1 MTQSEGPIHASFP
14 RVGQKTA
21 IDLPHNPNLTDHLL
35 LHICAF
41 MQLKEMEQTASYVS
55 GLLKMLSHRDRL
67 MALCHLAQ
75 GEMAA
80 GALAEAVG
88 MKPPAMS
95 QQLAILRREGL
106 IASRRDGQTIY
117 YRIDNE
123 DAVAIMGFL
132 YDRFCGDEAGKS
144 AASPMLVEESVP

>member
-1 MTQSEGPIHASFP
+1 
-14 RVGQKTA
+14 
-21 IDLPHNPNLTDHLL
+21 
-35 LHICAF
+35 
-41 MQLKEMEQTASYVS
+41 MQLQEMAYTARHVS
-55 GLLKMLSHRDRL
+55 GLLKLLSHSDRL

-95 QQLAILRREGL
+95 QQLAILRREGI

-117 YRIDNE
+117 YRIENE
-123 DAVAIMGFL
+123 DAVAIMSFL
-132 YDRFCGDEAGKS
+132 YDRFCGDEATS
-144 AASPMLVEESVP
+144 ETSPEKLTKEVSL

>member
-1 MTQSEGPIHASFP
+1 
-14 RVGQKTA
+14 
-21 IDLPHNPNLTDHLL
+21 
-35 LHICAF
+35 
-41 MQLKEMEQTASYVS
+41 MQLREMEQTAAHVC
-55 GLLKMLSHRDRL
+55 GLLKLLSHRDRL

-75 GEMAA
+75 GEVSA

-95 QQLAILRREGL
+95 QQLAILRREQI

-123 DAVAIMGFL
+123 DAVAIMSFL
-132 YDRFCGDEAGKS
+132 YERFCGGDANTGTSAKALAEVEA
-144 AASPMLVEESVP
+144 

>member
-1 MTQSEGPIHASFP
+1 
-14 RVGQKTA
+14 
-21 IDLPHNPNLTDHLL
+21 
-35 LHICAF
+35 
-41 MQLKEMEQTASYVS
+41 MQLMEMEQTAAHVS
-55 GLLKMLSHRDRL
+55 SLLKLLSHRDRL

-80 GALAEAVG
+80 GVLAEAVG

-95 QQLAILRREGL
+95 QQLAILRREGI

-132 YDRFCGDEAGKS
+132 YERFCGDDANSNADSKTS
-144 AASPMLVEESVP
+144 VEECA

>member
-1 MTQSEGPIHASFP
+1 
-14 RVGQKTA
+14 
-21 IDLPHNPNLTDHLL
+21 
-35 LHICAF
+35 
-41 MQLKEMEQTASYVS
+41 MQLKEMEQTASHVS
-55 GLLKMLSHRDRL
+55 GLLKLLSHRDRL

-80 GALAEAVG
+80 GVLAKAVG

-95 QQLAILRREGL
+95 QQLAILRREGI

-123 DAVAIMGFL
+123 DAIAIMGFL
-132 YDRFCGDEAGKS
+132 YERFCGDDANS
-144 AASPMLVEESVP
+144 NASPESLAEGGAL